1 MTAIEF
7 GFKAIKPIRAEHPI
21 GSGEIVTYNPGEEVP
36 AGDWGRAAD
45 SLVENGKIMRYAIN
59 VYQPGE
65 VGGQAAPATQEAVGA
80 ASPSPEDNP
89 DWPGQT
95 GDTVEYP
102 LNQGRGNYL
111 LSDGSKVRGK
121 DKAHAAQAELDK
133 AA

>member
-1 MTAIEF
+1 MSPAIEF
-7 GFKAIKPIRAEHPI
+7 GYKAIKPITAEHPI

-45 SLVENGKIMRYAIN
+45 SLVENGKIMRYARN
-59 VYQPGE
+59 VYEAGE
-65 VGGQAAPATQEAVGA
+65 VGGQAAPAVEDAGA

-95 GDTVEYP
+95 GETVTYP

-111 LSDGSKVRGK
+111 LSDGTRVRGK
-121 DKAHAAQAELDK
+121 DKAQAAQAELDK